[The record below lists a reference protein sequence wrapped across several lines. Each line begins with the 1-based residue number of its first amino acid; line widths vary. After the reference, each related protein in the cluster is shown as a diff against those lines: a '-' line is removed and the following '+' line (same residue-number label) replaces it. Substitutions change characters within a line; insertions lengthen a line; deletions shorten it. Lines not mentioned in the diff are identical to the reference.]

1 MVSKQSPSIGISW
14 GKTTFQLS
22 PSGKTVTAMFGGHLL
37 TSFSSSLIAASSSAA
52 VFEGF
57 LGFEPATGISQL
69 NLNQPPDLATAFGY
83 PRERSLSS
91 RHDAFEN
98 LARYRVRRPP
108 QPPALLPAAVFMQPN
123 ATLTS
128 DI

>member
-1 MVSKQSPSIGISW
+1 M
-14 GKTTFQLS
+14 
-22 PSGKTVTAMFGGHLL
+22 

-52 VFEGF
+52 VFDGF
-57 LGFEPATGISQL
+57 LGFESVTGFSQL
-69 NLNQPPDLATAFGY
+69 NLNQPPDLAN

-91 RHDAFEN
+91 RHDAFEG

>member
-1 MVSKQSPSIGISW
+1 
-14 GKTTFQLS
+14 LEE
-22 PSGKTVTAMFGGHLL
+22 HLL

-57 LGFEPATGISQL
+57 LGFESVTGISQL

-91 RHDAFEN
+91 RHDAFEG
-98 LARYRVRRPP
+98 LARYRVRRLP

>member
-1 MVSKQSPSIGISW
+1 
-14 GKTTFQLS
+14 
-22 PSGKTVTAMFGGHLL
+22 VT
-37 TSFSSSLIAASSSAA
+37 
-52 VFEGF
+52 GF
-57 LGFEPATGISQL
+57 SQL

-91 RHDAFEN
+91 RHDAFEG